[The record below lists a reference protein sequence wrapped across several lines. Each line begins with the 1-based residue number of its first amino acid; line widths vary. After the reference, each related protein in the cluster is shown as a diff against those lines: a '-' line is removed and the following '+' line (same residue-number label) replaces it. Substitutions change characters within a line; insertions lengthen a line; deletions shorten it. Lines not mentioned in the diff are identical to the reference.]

1 MEITL
6 SDIWGAAGFLIGLQ
20 IAAFAWRVSR
30 ELNMAEKREVIWLP
44 LADIMNLFAMLVAF
58 LGVFALPLAGIENP
72 DLPRL
77 SLGLSIVL
85 FAGYPFALAGHYNLY
100 TKGKIRSNASYCTKQ
115 ETIVVMVTIVLAIMF
130 LSLWFWHIKVQ

>member
-30 ELNMAEKREVIWLP
+30 ELNMADKEDIIWLP
-44 LADIMNLFAMLVAF
+44 LADMMNLFAMVVAF
-58 LGVFALPLAGIENP
+58 LGVFALPLAGIENSE
-72 DLPRL
+72 LPRI

-100 TKGKIRSNASYCTKQ
+100 TKGKREKADYCTKQ
-115 ETIVVMVTIVLAIMF
+115 EKTVVFITIVFAMMF
-130 LSLWFWHIKVQ
+130 LSLWFWHIN